1 MAEGKHPFPS
11 RTRQLSPP
19 APMVLWTTA
28 SWESRTRP
36 GNYQHTGGAS
46 IDAPPVSFAPEP
58 FILGESLILP
68 DTQRPRSSLRRSA
81 CFASLRMTTE
91 RLACEA
97 VSYLLAVILSVANL
111 RAESKDLAR
120 SSARPLHRRLSR
132 GIYAK
137 RWILSEKKV
146 AANPAVDYQNKRGG
160 PDYGPPPQRNGFAF
174 PLSAWSRSA
183 CRRRLR
189 LYRPAG

>member
-1 MAEGKHPFPS
+1 
-11 RTRQLSPP
+11 
-19 APMVLWTTA
+19 
-28 SWESRTRP
+28 
-36 GNYQHTGGAS
+36 
-46 IDAPPVSFAPEP
+46 
-58 FILGESLILP
+58 LGESLILP
-68 DTQRPRSSLRRSA
+68 DTQRPRSSSRRSA

-91 RLACEA
+91 RVA
-97 VSYLLAVILSVANL
+97 VRRGCGRELPSGCHPERS
-111 RAESKDLAR
+111 AESN
-120 SSARPLHRRLSR
+120 
-132 GIYAK
+132 AK